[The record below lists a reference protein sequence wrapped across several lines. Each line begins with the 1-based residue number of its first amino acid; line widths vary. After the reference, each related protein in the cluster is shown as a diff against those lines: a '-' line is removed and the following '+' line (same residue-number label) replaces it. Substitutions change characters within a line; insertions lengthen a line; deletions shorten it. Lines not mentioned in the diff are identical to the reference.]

1 MPGRTLRARPDLAP
15 LAAETRPIV
24 VKLGGSVVRSAE
36 LTPWLDAIATA
47 PRPIVVVPGGGALAD
62 EVRACQRRLGFG
74 DAVAHRMALLA
85 MDQLA
90 WAVAGLRPGFEVGA
104 TEGELRAALGCGSV
118 AVWAPYALI
127 AGRTDIEESW
137 RLTSDSLALWL
148 AGQIGAERCY
158 LIKSIARQRPQTSAF
173 QLAQDGI
180 VDAAFPDMLKVTG
193 VPAFL
198 LGRGEQRAFAAALA
212 GTGAE
217 TEFCGAEIA

>member
-1 MPGRTLRARPDLAP
+1 MPGRSLRARPDLAL
-15 LAAETRPIV
+15 LAAEARPIV

-36 LTPWLDAIATA
+36 LTAWLDTIAAA

-62 EVRACQRRLGFG
+62 EVRACQSQLGFG
-74 DAVAHRMALLA
+74 DASAHRMALLA

-90 WAVAGLRPGFEVGA
+90 WAVAGLRQGFAVGA
-104 TEGELRAALGCGSV
+104 TEGELRAALGQGSV

-127 AGRTDIEESW
+127 AERTDIEESW

-148 AGQIGAERCY
+148 AGRIGAERCY
-158 LIKSIARQRPQTSAF
+158 LIKSMARPRMQASAS

-180 VDAAFPDMLKVTG
+180 VDAAFPDMLKDTG

-198 LGRGEQRAFAAALA
+198 LGRGDQKAFADALA
-212 GTGAE
+212 GTDE
-217 TEFCGAEIA
+217 RCGAEID